1 MTELNKALVQKNIK
15 DEDEKIAILRSLKGN
30 GYGSLTSI
38 DYILSACQH
47 GIGSTNVNL
56 DNISLTLVN
65 INTSINQLVGIMRD
79 FVEKATTA
87 AAPQDAQLSAA
98 LTPPT
103 ESAGAFVGEGGSA
116 VAVSGNEPIL
126 VAIGGIDSTLA
137 EGLAANTEAIKQAS
151 KEEQRLQVDNTK
163 ALIANET
170 KRQQAED
177 RNRLLNQ
184 DKNKEQL
191 GNGLQKMPKLEMPK
205 FPVNGKQFMSGLGKI
220 LKGILNPVALIAGI
234 FMHLLPYIILGIAF
248 FKGFWNKLS
257 PELKKKMIE
266 VRDNIIFYAGLAF
279 LLFKG
284 PALLIKT
291 LQLAWYAIKVAFAI
305 AKWGLEVAFHAL
317 RMLFTTTEH
326 SAEMAFKIFE
336 KVCTMIEHVAEL
348 LSIQLEMM
356 LNVAAFALKAA
367 AIIFIVAAVLLLVG
381 GVILI
386 FVLLGDKI
394 VEATKKLVEVFSM
407 LGGMVYDAIMGII
420 DLFFDVMVELV
431 IGFWGRLIT
440 AVVNGFKSLF
450 GIGGDDE
457 NKPKTEQETSV
468 KDGVTKDVFE
478 AALKPI
484 KDVLGNISKC
494 LATIQQAELL
504 KSLNPVGNIFGAV
517 ASSVMTLFNGNS
529 NIIKTENADNTQ
541 SNISAQYV
549 SQTQEDEPNKSIETT
564 LKSINET
571 LSKWFKYVKNQEL
584 FVPSGKAEG

>member
-1 MTELNKALVQKNIK
+1 MAELNKALTQKNIK
-15 DEDEKIAILRSLKGN
+15 DEDEKLELLRSLRGN

-56 DNISLTLVN
+56 DSISLTLVD
-65 INTSINQLVGIMRD
+65 INTSINQLVGIMKD
-79 FVEKATTA
+79 FVEKAATA
-87 AAPQDAQLSAA
+87 ATPQDAQLSAA
-98 LTPPT
+98 LTSPT

-126 VAIGGIDSTLA
+126 VAIGGIDNTLA

-184 DKNKEQL
+184 GKNKEQL

-266 VRDNIIFYAGLAF
+266 VRNKIIFYAGLAF

-305 AKWGLEVAFHAL
+305 AKWGLEIAFHVL
-317 RMLFTTTEH
+317 RMLLTTTEH

-336 KVCTMIEHVAEL
+336 RVCTMIEHVAEL
-348 LSIQLEMM
+348 LSTSLEMA
-356 LNVAAFALKAA
+356 LNVAAFVLKVA
-367 AIIFIVAAVLLLVG
+367 AIVFIVAAIVLLVG

-394 VEATKKLVEVFSM
+394 VEATKKLVEVFAM
-407 LGGMVYDAIMGII
+407 LGGMVYDAVMGII

-484 KDVLGNISKC
+484 KDVLGNISLC

-549 SQTQEDEPNKSIETT
+549 SQTQEDDPNKSIETT

>member
-1 MTELNKALVQKNIK
+1 MAELNKALTQKNIK
-15 DEDEKIAILRSLKGN
+15 DEDEKLELLRSLRGN

-38 DYILSACQH
+38 DHILSACFH
-47 GIGSTNVNL
+47 RTGITNIIL
-56 DNISLTLVN
+56 DGINSTLVN
-65 INTSINQLVGIMRD
+65 IDTSINRLVGIMKD
-79 FVEKATTA
+79 FVEKAATA
-87 AAPQDAQLSAA
+87 AAPQDEQLSAA
-98 LTPPT
+98 LTSPT

-151 KEEQRLQVDNTK
+151 KEEQRLQADNTK

-184 DKNKEQL
+184 DKVKEQL
-191 GNGLQKMPKLEMPK
+191 GNGHQKMPKLEMPK

-291 LQLAWYAIKVAFAI
+291 LQLAWYAIKVGFAI

-326 SAEMAFKIFE
+326 GFRMSTTMFDRM
-336 KVCTMIEHVAEL
+336 CTMIEHIAEL
-348 LSIQLEMM
+348 IATKLEMA
-356 LNVAAFALKAA
+356 LNIAAFALKVA
-367 AIIFIVAAVLLLVG
+367 AIVFIVAAIVLLVG

-394 VEATKKLVEVFSM
+394 VEAVKKIVEVFAM
-407 LGGMVYDAIMGII
+407 LGGMVYDAVMGIL

-450 GIGGDDE
+450 GIGDE
-457 NKPKTEQETSV
+457 ESKPKTEQETAV

-549 SQTQEDEPNKSIETT
+549 SQTQGDNPNESIETT

-571 LSKWFKYVKNQEL
+571 LSRWFKYVKNQEL

>member
-1 MTELNKALVQKNIK
+1 MAELNKALTQKNIK
-15 DEDEKIAILRSLKGN
+15 DEDEKLELLRSLRGN

-38 DYILSACQH
+38 DHILSACFH
-47 GIGSTNVNL
+47 RTGITNIIL
-56 DNISLTLVN
+56 DGINSTLVN
-65 INTSINQLVGIMRD
+65 IDTSIKELTGIMKD
-79 FVEKATTA
+79 FVEKAATA
-87 AAPQDAQLSAA
+87 AAPQDAQLSAV

-151 KEEQRLQVDNTK
+151 KEEQRLQADNTK

-184 DKNKEQL
+184 DKVKEQL
-191 GNGLQKMPKLEMPK
+191 GNGPQKMPKLEMPK

-291 LQLAWYAIKVAFAI
+291 LQLAWYAIKVTFAI

-317 RMLFTTTEH
+317 RMMFTTTEH
-326 SAEMAFKIFE
+326 GFRMSTTMFDRM
-336 KVCTMIEHVAEL
+336 CTMIEHIADMALNKLKFIFEGIKLAV
-348 LSIQLEMM
+348 SIAGWL
-356 LNVAAFALKAA
+356 
-367 AIIFIVAAVLLLVG
+367 IIIAAVLLLVG

-394 VEATKKLVEVFSM
+394 VEAVKKIVEVFAM
-407 LGGMVYDAIMGII
+407 LGGMVYDAVMGIL

-450 GIGGDDE
+450 GIGDE
-457 NKPKTEQETSV
+457 ESKPKTEQETAV

-478 AALKPI
+478 TTLKPI
-484 KDVLGNISKC
+484 TNVLDNISKC

-549 SQTQEDEPNKSIETT
+549 SQTQKDDTNESIETT

-571 LSKWFKYVKNQEL
+571 LSRWFKYVKNQEL

>member
-1 MTELNKALVQKNIK
+1 MAELNKALVQKNIK

-38 DYILSACQH
+38 DYILSGCHHA
-47 GIGSTNVNL
+47 IGSTNINL
-56 DNISLTLVN
+56 DFIRVSLSNIDN
-65 INTSINQLVGIMRD
+65 SINQLVGIMKD
-79 FVEKATTA
+79 FVEKATTT
-87 AAPQDAQLSAA
+87 AAPQDAQLSTV
-98 LTPPT
+98 LTSPT
-103 ESAGAFVGEGGSA
+103 ESAEAFVGEGGSA

-126 VAIGGIDSTLA
+126 VAIGGIDTTLA

-184 DKNKEQL
+184 DKNREQL
-191 GNGLQKMPKLEMPK
+191 GNRLQKMPKLEMPK

-266 VRDNIIFYAGLAF
+266 VRNKIIFYAGLAF

-305 AKWGLEVAFHAL
+305 AKWGLEIAFHVL
-317 RMLFTTTEH
+317 RMLLTTTEH
-326 SAEMAFKIFE
+326 GFRMSATMFDRM
-336 KVCTMIEHVAEL
+336 CTMIEHIAEM
-348 LSIQLEMM
+348 LSIAFENV
-356 LNVAAFALKAA
+356 LNIAAFVLKVAA
-367 AIIFIVAAVLLLVG
+367 IVFIVAAIVLLIG
-381 GVILI
+381 SIILL
-386 FVLLGDKI
+386 FVLFGDKI
-394 VEATKKLVEVFSM
+394 VEAVEKIVKVFAM
-407 LGGMVYDAIMGII
+407 LGGMVYDAVMGII

-450 GIGGDDE
+450 GIGGDEE
-457 NKPKTEQETSV
+457 NKPKAEQETSV

-549 SQTQEDEPNKSIETT
+549 SQTQGDDPNKSIETT

>member
-1 MTELNKALVQKNIK
+1 MDKLDRIGEIK
-15 DEDEKIAILRSLKGN
+15 DEAEKIKILNKIWGEGNSSLFTIESTLRDLIMETRHNGVRIPGAIESQAWQINLSIKE
-30 GYGSLTSI
+30 LT
-38 DYILSACQH
+38 
-47 GIGSTNVNL
+47 
-56 DNISLTLVN
+56 
-65 INTSINQLVGIMRD
+65 GIMKD
-79 FVEKATTA
+79 FVEKAATA

-98 LTPPT
+98 LTSPT

-191 GNGLQKMPKLEMPK
+191 GNGPQKMPKLEMPK

-266 VRDNIIFYAGLAF
+266 VRNNIIFYAGLAF

-305 AKWGLEVAFHAL
+305 AKWGLEVAFHVL

-326 SAEMAFKIFE
+326 GAEMAFKIFSRA
-336 KVCTMIEHVAEL
+336 CRMIEHIAEL
-348 LSIQLEMM
+348 FSTQLEMM

-478 AALKPI
+478 TTLKPI

-504 KSLNPVGNIFGAV
+504 KSLNPVGNIFGTI

-549 SQTQEDEPNKSIETT
+549 SQTQEDDPNKSIETT

>member
-1 MTELNKALVQKNIK
+1 MAELNKALTQKNIK
-15 DEDEKIAILRSLKGN
+15 DEDEKLKLLRSLRGN

-38 DYILSACQH
+38 DYILSGCYHA
-47 GIGSTNVNL
+47 IGSTNINL
-56 DNISLTLVN
+56 DFIRVSLSNIDN
-65 INTSINQLVGIMRD
+65 SINQLVGIMKD

-126 VAIGGIDSTLA
+126 VAIGGVNSTLA

-151 KEEQRLQVDNTK
+151 KEEQQLQADNTK

-177 RNRLLNQ
+177 RNRLLNHN
-184 DKNKEQL
+184 KNKEQL
-191 GNGLQKMPKLEMPK
+191 GGVQKMPKLEMPK

-291 LQLAWYAIKVAFAI
+291 LQLAWYAIKVAFAL
-305 AKWGLEVAFHAL
+305 AKWGLEVAFHVL
-317 RMLFTTTEH
+317 RMLLTTTEH

-336 KVCTMIEHVAEL
+336 RVCTMIEHVAEL
-348 LSIQLEMM
+348 LSTSLEMA
-356 LNVAAFALKAA
+356 LNVAAFVLKVA
-367 AIIFIVAAVLLLVG
+367 AIVFIVAAIVLLVG

-394 VEATKKLVEVFSM
+394 VEATKKLVEVFAM
-407 LGGMVYDAIMGII
+407 LGGMVYDAVMGII

-484 KDVLGNISKC
+484 KDVLGNISLC

-549 SQTQEDEPNKSIETT
+549 SQTQGDDPNESIETT

>member
-1 MTELNKALVQKNIK
+1 MAELNKALVQKNIK

-38 DYILSACQH
+38 DYILSGCHHA
-47 GIGSTNVNL
+47 IGSTNINL
-56 DNISLTLVN
+56 DFIRVSLSNIDN
-65 INTSINQLVGIMRD
+65 SINQLVGIMKD
-79 FVEKATTA
+79 FVEKATTT
-87 AAPQDAQLSAA
+87 AAPQDAQLSTA
-98 LTPPT
+98 LTSPT
-103 ESAGAFVGEGGSA
+103 ESAEAFVGEGGSA

-126 VAIGGIDSTLA
+126 VAIGGIDTTLA

-184 DKNKEQL
+184 DKNREQL
-191 GNGLQKMPKLEMPK
+191 GNRLQKMPKLEMPK

-257 PELKKKMIE
+257 PELKKKMTE
-266 VRDNIIFYAGLAF
+266 VTKKIVFYAGLAF

-317 RMLFTTTEH
+317 RMMFTTTEH
-326 SAEMAFKIFE
+326 GFRMSTTMFDRM
-336 KVCTMIEHVAEL
+336 CTMIEHIADMALNKLKFIFEGIKLAV
-348 LSIQLEMM
+348 SIAGWL
-356 LNVAAFALKAA
+356 
-367 AIIFIVAAVLLLVG
+367 IIIAAVLLLVG
-381 GVILI
+381 GIILI

-394 VEATKKLVEVFSM
+394 VDAVKQIVEVFAM
-407 LGGMVYDAIMGII
+407 LGGMVYDAVMGII

-457 NKPKTEQETSV
+457 NKPKAEQETSV

-549 SQTQEDEPNKSIETT
+549 SQTQGDDPNKSIETT

>member
-1 MTELNKALVQKNIK
+1 MAELNKALTQKNIK
-15 DEDEKIAILRSLKGN
+15 DEDEKLELLRSLRGN

-38 DYILSACQH
+38 DHILSACFH
-47 GIGSTNVNL
+47 RTGITNIIL
-56 DNISLTLVN
+56 DGINSTLVN
-65 INTSINQLVGIMRD
+65 IDTSINRLVGIMKD
-79 FVEKATTA
+79 FVEKAATA
-87 AAPQDAQLSAA
+87 AAPQDEQLSAA
-98 LTPPT
+98 LTSPT

-151 KEEQRLQVDNTK
+151 KEEQRLQADNTK

-184 DKNKEQL
+184 DKVKEQL
-191 GNGLQKMPKLEMPK
+191 GNGPQKMPKLEMPK

-326 SAEMAFKIFE
+326 GFRMSTTMFDRM
-336 KVCTMIEHVAEL
+336 CTMIEHIADMALNKLKFIFEGIKLAV
-348 LSIQLEMM
+348 SIAGWL
-356 LNVAAFALKAA
+356 
-367 AIIFIVAAVLLLVG
+367 IIIAAVLLLVG

-394 VEATKKLVEVFSM
+394 VEAVKKIVEVFAM
-407 LGGMVYDAIMGII
+407 LGGMVYDAVMGIL

-450 GIGGDDE
+450 GIGDE
-457 NKPKTEQETSV
+457 ESKPKTEQETAV

-478 AALKPI
+478 TTLKPI
-484 KDVLGNISKC
+484 TNVLDNISKC

-549 SQTQEDEPNKSIETT
+549 SQTQKDDTNESIETT

-571 LSKWFKYVKNQEL
+571 LSRWFKYVKNQEL

>member
-1 MTELNKALVQKNIK
+1 MAELNKALTQKNIK
-15 DEDEKIAILRSLKGN
+15 DEDEKLKLLRSLKGN

-79 FVEKATTA
+79 FVEKAATA

-103 ESAGAFVGEGGSA
+103 ELAGAFVGEGGSA

-191 GNGLQKMPKLEMPK
+191 GNGPQKMPKLEMPK

-317 RMLFTTTEH
+317 RMLFTTSEH
-326 SAEMAFKIFE
+326 GFRMSTTMFDRM
-336 KVCTMIEHVAEL
+336 CTMIEHIADMALNKLKFIFEGIKLAV
-348 LSIQLEMM
+348 SIAGWL
-356 LNVAAFALKAA
+356 V
-367 AIIFIVAAVLLLVG
+367 IIAAVLLLVG
-381 GVILI
+381 GIILI

-394 VEATKKLVEVFSM
+394 VEAVEKIVKVFAM
-407 LGGMVYDAIMGII
+407 LGGMVYDAVMGII

-549 SQTQEDEPNKSIETT
+549 SQTQEDDPNKSIETT

>member
-1 MTELNKALVQKNIK
+1 M
-15 DEDEKIAILRSLKGN
+15 
-30 GYGSLTSI
+30 
-38 DYILSACQH
+38 
-47 GIGSTNVNL
+47 
-56 DNISLTLVN
+56 
-65 INTSINQLVGIMRD
+65 
-79 FVEKATTA
+79 
-87 AAPQDAQLSAA
+87 
-98 LTPPT
+98 
-103 ESAGAFVGEGGSA
+103 
-116 VAVSGNEPIL
+116 
-126 VAIGGIDSTLA
+126 
-137 EGLAANTEAIKQAS
+137 
-151 KEEQRLQVDNTK
+151 
-163 ALIANET
+163 IANET

-191 GNGLQKMPKLEMPK
+191 GNGPQKMPKLEMPK

-317 RMLFTTTEH
+317 RMLFTTSEH
-326 SAEMAFKIFE
+326 GAEMAFKIFE
-336 KVCTMIEHVAEL
+336 RACTMIEHIFKMFSTKIEL
-348 LSIQLEMM
+348 L

-431 IGFWGRLIT
+431 IGFWSRLIT

-478 AALKPI
+478 TALKPI
-484 KDVLGNISKC
+484 TNVLGNISKC

-529 NIIKTENADNTQ
+529 NITKTENADNTQ

-549 SQTQEDEPNKSIETT
+549 SQTQGDDPNESIETT

>member
-1 MTELNKALVQKNIK
+1 MDKLDRIGEIK
-15 DEDEKIAILRSLKGN
+15 DEAEKIKILNKIWGEGNSSLFTIESTLRDLIMETMHNGSRISSAIESQAWQINLSIKE
-30 GYGSLTSI
+30 LT
-38 DYILSACQH
+38 
-47 GIGSTNVNL
+47 
-56 DNISLTLVN
+56 
-65 INTSINQLVGIMRD
+65 GIMKD
-79 FVEKATTA
+79 FVEKAATA

-98 LTPPT
+98 LTSPT

-184 DKNKEQL
+184 DKIKEQL
-191 GNGLQKMPKLEMPK
+191 GNGPQKMPKLEMPK

-305 AKWGLEVAFHAL
+305 AKWGLEVAFLAL

-326 SAEMAFKIFE
+326 GAEMAFKIFE
-336 KVCTMIEHVAEL
+336 RACTMIEHIFKMFSTKIEL
-348 LSIQLEMM
+348 L

-394 VEATKKLVEVFSM
+394 VEATKKLVEVFTM
-407 LGGMVYDAIMGII
+407 LGGMVYDAVMGII

-431 IGFWGRLIT
+431 IGFWSRLIT

-457 NKPKTEQETSV
+457 NKPKTEQETTV

-478 AALKPI
+478 TALKPI
-484 KDVLGNISKC
+484 TNVLGNISKC

-529 NIIKTENADNTQ
+529 NITKTENADNTQ

-549 SQTQEDEPNKSIETT
+549 SQTQGDDPNESIETT

>member
-1 MTELNKALVQKNIK
+1 MDKLDRIGEIK
-15 DEDEKIAILRSLKGN
+15 DEAEKIKILNKIWGEGNSSLFTIESTLRDLIMETMHNGSRISSAIESQAWQINLSIKE
-30 GYGSLTSI
+30 LT
-38 DYILSACQH
+38 
-47 GIGSTNVNL
+47 
-56 DNISLTLVN
+56 
-65 INTSINQLVGIMRD
+65 GIMKD
-79 FVEKATTA
+79 FVEKASTA

-98 LTPPT
+98 LTSPT

-126 VAIGGIDSTLA
+126 VAIGGLDSTLA

-151 KEEQRLQVDNTK
+151 KEEQRLQADNTK

-191 GNGLQKMPKLEMPK
+191 GNGPQKTPKLEMPK

-326 SAEMAFKIFE
+326 GAEMAFKIFE
-336 KVCTMIEHVAEL
+336 RACTMIEHIFKMFSTKIEL
-348 LSIQLEMM
+348 L

-394 VEATKKLVEVFSM
+394 VEATKKLVEVFAM
-407 LGGMVYDAIMGII
+407 LGGMVYDAVMGII

-431 IGFWGRLIT
+431 IGFWSRLIT

-457 NKPKTEQETSV
+457 SKPKTEQETTV

-478 AALKPI
+478 TALKPI
-484 KDVLGNISKC
+484 TNVLGNISKC

-529 NIIKTENADNTQ
+529 NITKTENADNTQ

-549 SQTQEDEPNKSIETT
+549 SQTQGDDPNESIETT

>member
-1 MTELNKALVQKNIK
+1 MDKLDRIGEIK
-15 DEDEKIAILRSLKGN
+15 DEAEKIKILNKIWGEGNSSLFTIESTLRDLIMETMHNGSRISSAIESQAWQINLSIKE
-30 GYGSLTSI
+30 LT
-38 DYILSACQH
+38 
-47 GIGSTNVNL
+47 
-56 DNISLTLVN
+56 
-65 INTSINQLVGIMRD
+65 GIMKD
-79 FVEKATTA
+79 FVEKAATA

-98 LTPPT
+98 LTSPT

-126 VAIGGIDSTLA
+126 VAIGGIDSTRA
-137 EGLAANTEAIKQAS
+137 EGRAANTEAIKQAS
-151 KEEQRLQVDNTK
+151 KEEQRLQADNTK

-191 GNGLQKMPKLEMPK
+191 GNGPQKMPKLEMPK

-326 SAEMAFKIFE
+326 GAEMAFKIFE
-336 KVCTMIEHVAEL
+336 RACTMIEHIFKMFSTKIEL
-348 LSIQLEMM
+348 L

-431 IGFWGRLIT
+431 IGFWSRLIT

-457 NKPKTEQETSV
+457 SKPKTEQETTV

-478 AALKPI
+478 TALKPI
-484 KDVLGNISKC
+484 TNVLDNISKC

-529 NIIKTENADNTQ
+529 NITKTENADNTQ

-549 SQTQEDEPNKSIETT
+549 SQTQGDDPNESIETT

>member
-1 MTELNKALVQKNIK
+1 MAELNKALTQKNIK
-15 DEDEKIAILRSLKGN
+15 DEDEKLKLLRSLKGN

-38 DYILSACQH
+38 DHILAACFH
-47 GIGSTNVNL
+47 RTGITNIIL
-56 DNISLTLVN
+56 DGISSTLVN
-65 INTSINQLVGIMRD
+65 IDTSINRLVGIMKD

-87 AAPQDAQLSAA
+87 AAPQDEQLSAA
-98 LTPPT
+98 LTSPT

-126 VAIGGIDSTLA
+126 VAIGGIGSTLA

-184 DKNKEQL
+184 GKNKEQL
-191 GNGLQKMPKLEMPK
+191 GNSPQKMSKLEMPK

-291 LQLAWYAIKVAFAI
+291 LQLAWYAIKVAFAV

-326 SAEMAFKIFE
+326 GAEMAFKIFE
-336 KVCTMIEHVAEL
+336 RACTMIEHVAKL
-348 LSIQLEMM
+348 LSTSLEMA
-356 LNVAAFALKAA
+356 LNVAAFVLKVA
-367 AIIFIVAAVLLLVG
+367 AIVFIVAAIVLLVG

-394 VEATKKLVEVFSM
+394 VDAVKKIVEVFAM
-407 LGGMVYDAIMGII
+407 LGGMVYDAVMGII

-450 GIGGDDE
+450 GISGE
-457 NKPKTEQETSV
+457 ESKPKTEQETSV

-504 KSLNPVGNIFGAV
+504 KSLNPVGNIFGSV

-549 SQTQEDEPNKSIETT
+549 SQTQGDNPNESIETT

>member
-1 MTELNKALVQKNIK
+1 MAELNKALTQKNIK
-15 DEDEKIAILRSLKGN
+15 DEDEKLELLRSLRGN

-38 DYILSACQH
+38 DHILSACFH
-47 GIGSTNVNL
+47 RTGITNIIL
-56 DNISLTLVN
+56 DGIDSTLVN
-65 INTSINQLVGIMRD
+65 IDTSINRLVGIMKD
-79 FVEKATTA
+79 FVEKAATA
-87 AAPQDAQLSAA
+87 AAPQDEQLSAT
-98 LTPPT
+98 LTSPT

-151 KEEQRLQVDNTK
+151 KEEQRLQADNTK

-184 DKNKEQL
+184 DKVKEQL
-191 GNGLQKMPKLEMPK
+191 GNGPQKMPKLEMPK

-305 AKWGLEVAFHAL
+305 AKWDLEVAFHAL

-336 KVCTMIEHVAEL
+336 RVCTMIEHVAEL
-348 LSIQLEMM
+348 LSISLEMA
-356 LNVAAFALKAA
+356 LNVAAFVLKVA
-367 AIIFIVAAVLLLVG
+367 AIVFIVAAIVLLVG

-394 VEATKKLVEVFSM
+394 VEAVKKIVEVFAM
-407 LGGMVYDAIMGII
+407 LGGMVYDAVMGII
-420 DLFFDVMVELV
+420 DLFFNVMVELV

-450 GIGGDDE
+450 GIGDE
-457 NKPKTEQETSV
+457 ESKPKTEQETAV

-478 AALKPI
+478 TALKPI
-484 KDVLGNISKC
+484 TNVLDNISKC

-549 SQTQEDEPNKSIETT
+549 SQTQKDDTNESIETT

-571 LSKWFKYVKNQEL
+571 LSRWFKYVKNQEL

>member
-1 MTELNKALVQKNIK
+1 MAELNKALTQKNIK
-15 DEDEKIAILRSLKGN
+15 DEDEKLELLRSLRGN

-38 DYILSACQH
+38 DHILSACFH
-47 GIGSTNVNL
+47 RTGITNIIL
-56 DNISLTLVN
+56 DGISSTLVN
-65 INTSINQLVGIMRD
+65 IDTSINRLVGIMKD

-87 AAPQDAQLSAA
+87 AAPQDEQLSAA
-98 LTPPT
+98 LTSPT

-151 KEEQRLQVDNTK
+151 KEEQRLQADNTK

-184 DKNKEQL
+184 DKVKEQL
-191 GNGLQKMPKLEMPK
+191 GNGHQKMPKLEMPK

-257 PELKKKMIE
+257 PELKKKMTE
-266 VRDNIIFYAGLAF
+266 VTKKIVFYAGMAF

-291 LQLAWYAIKVAFAI
+291 LQLAWYVIKVTFAI

-317 RMLFTTTEH
+317 RMMFTTTEH
-326 SAEMAFKIFE
+326 GFRMSTTMFDRM
-336 KVCTMIEHVAEL
+336 CTMIEHIADMALNKLKFIFEGIKL
-348 LSIQLEMM
+348 AISIAGWL
-356 LNVAAFALKAA
+356 
-367 AIIFIVAAVLLLVG
+367 IIIAAVLLLVG

-394 VEATKKLVEVFSM
+394 VDAVKKIVEVFAM
-407 LGGMVYDAIMGII
+407 LGGMVYDAVMGII

-450 GIGGDDE
+450 GIGGE
-457 NKPKTEQETSV
+457 ESKPKTEQETAV

-478 AALKPI
+478 TALKPI
-484 KDVLGNISKC
+484 TNVLDNISKC

-549 SQTQEDEPNKSIETT
+549 SQTQKDDTNESIETT

-571 LSKWFKYVKNQEL
+571 LSRWFKYVKNQEL

>member
-1 MTELNKALVQKNIK
+1 MAELNKALTQKNIK
-15 DEDEKIAILRSLKGN
+15 DEDEKLKLLRSLKGN

-38 DYILSACQH
+38 DHILSACFH
-47 GIGSTNVNL
+47 RTGITNIIL
-56 DNISLTLVN
+56 DGINSTLVN
-65 INTSINQLVGIMRD
+65 IDTSINRLVGIMKD
-79 FVEKATTA
+79 FVEKAATA
-87 AAPQDAQLSAA
+87 AAPQDEQLSAA
-98 LTPPT
+98 LTSPT

-151 KEEQRLQVDNTK
+151 KEEQRLQADNTK

-184 DKNKEQL
+184 DKVKEQL
-191 GNGLQKMPKLEMPK
+191 GNGHQKMPKLEMPK

-326 SAEMAFKIFE
+326 GCRMSTTMFDRM
-336 KVCTMIEHVAEL
+336 CTMIEHIADMALNKLKFIFEGIKLAV
-348 LSIQLEMM
+348 SIAGWL
-356 LNVAAFALKAA
+356 
-367 AIIFIVAAVLLLVG
+367 IIIAAVLLLVG
-381 GVILI
+381 GIILI

-394 VEATKKLVEVFSM
+394 VEAVEKIVKVFAM

-431 IGFWGRLIT
+431 IGFWSRLIT

-450 GIGGDDE
+450 GIGGDE
-457 NKPKTEQETSV
+457 ESKPKTEQETAV

-478 AALKPI
+478 TTLKPI
-484 KDVLGNISKC
+484 TNVLDNISKC

-549 SQTQEDEPNKSIETT
+549 SQTQEDDPNKSIETT

>member
-1 MTELNKALVQKNIK
+1 MDKLDRIGEIK
-15 DEDEKIAILRSLKGN
+15 DEAEKIKILNKIWGEGNSSLFTIESTLRDLIMETMHNGSRISSAIESQAWQINLSIKE
-30 GYGSLTSI
+30 LT
-38 DYILSACQH
+38 
-47 GIGSTNVNL
+47 
-56 DNISLTLVN
+56 
-65 INTSINQLVGIMRD
+65 GIMKD
-79 FVEKATTA
+79 FVEKAATA
-87 AAPQDAQLSAA
+87 AAPQDEQLSAA
-98 LTPPT
+98 LTSPT

-191 GNGLQKMPKLEMPK
+191 GNGPQKMPKLEMPK

-257 PELKKKMIE
+257 PELRKKMTE
-266 VRDNIIFYAGLAF
+266 VTKKIVFYAGLAF

-305 AKWGLEVAFHAL
+305 AKWGLEVAFHVL
-317 RMLFTTTEH
+317 RMLFTTSEH
-326 SAEMAFKIFE
+326 GAEMAFKIFE
-336 KVCTMIEHVAEL
+336 RACTMIEHIFKMFSTKIEL
-348 LSIQLEMM
+348 L

-407 LGGMVYDAIMGII
+407 LGGMVYDAVMGII

-431 IGFWGRLIT
+431 IGFWSRLIT

-457 NKPKTEQETSV
+457 SKPKTEQETTV

-478 AALKPI
+478 TALKPI
-484 KDVLGNISKC
+484 TNVLGNISKC

-529 NIIKTENADNTQ
+529 NITKTENADNTQ

-549 SQTQEDEPNKSIETT
+549 SQTQGDDPNESIETT

-571 LSKWFKYVKNQEL
+571 LSSWFKYVKNQEL

>member
-1 MTELNKALVQKNIK
+1 MAELNKALTQKNIK
-15 DEDEKIAILRSLKGN
+15 DEDEKLKLLRSLKGN
-30 GYGSLTSI
+30 GYGSLASI
-38 DYILSACQH
+38 DHILAACFH
-47 GIGSTNVNL
+47 RTGITNIIL
-56 DNISLTLVN
+56 DGISSTLVN
-65 INTSINQLVGIMRD
+65 IDTSINRLVGIMKD

-87 AAPQDAQLSAA
+87 AAPQDEQLSAA
-98 LTPPT
+98 LTSPT

-126 VAIGGIDSTLA
+126 VAIGGIGSTLA

-151 KEEQRLQVDNTK
+151 KEEQRLQADNTK

-184 DKNKEQL
+184 YKNKEQL
-191 GNGLQKMPKLEMPK
+191 GNGPQKMPKLEMPK
-205 FPVNGKQFMSGLGKI
+205 FPVNGKQFMSGLSKI

-291 LQLAWYAIKVAFAI
+291 LQLAWYAIKVAFAV

-326 SAEMAFKIFE
+326 GAEMAFKIFE
-336 KVCTMIEHVAEL
+336 RACTMIEHVAKL
-348 LSIQLEMM
+348 LSTSLEMA
-356 LNVAAFALKAA
+356 LNVAAFVLKVA
-367 AIIFIVAAVLLLVG
+367 AIVFIVAAIVLLVG

-394 VEATKKLVEVFSM
+394 VEAVKKIVEVFAM
-407 LGGMVYDAIMGII
+407 LGGMVYDAVMGII

-431 IGFWGRLIT
+431 IGFWSRLIT

-450 GIGGDDE
+450 GVGGDE
-457 NKPKTEQETSV
+457 ESKPKTEQETAV

-478 AALKPI
+478 TALKPI
-484 KDVLGNISKC
+484 TDVLGNISKC
-494 LATIQQAELL
+494 LATIAQSEML

-549 SQTQEDEPNKSIETT
+549 SQTQGDDPNESIETT

-571 LSKWFKYVKNQEL
+571 LSRWFKYVKNQEL

>member
-1 MTELNKALVQKNIK
+1 MAELNKALTQKNIK
-15 DEDEKIAILRSLKGN
+15 DEDEKLKLLRSLKGN

-38 DYILSACQH
+38 DHILAACFH
-47 GIGSTNVNL
+47 RTGITNIIL
-56 DNISLTLVN
+56 DGISSTLVN
-65 INTSINQLVGIMRD
+65 IDTSIKELTGIMKD
-79 FVEKATTA
+79 FVEKAATA

-126 VAIGGIDSTLA
+126 VAIGGIGSTLA

-184 DKNKEQL
+184 NKNKEQL
-191 GNGLQKMPKLEMPK
+191 GNGPQKMPKLEMSK

-326 SAEMAFKIFE
+326 GAEMAFKIFE
-336 KVCTMIEHVAEL
+336 RACTMIEHVAKL
-348 LSIQLEMM
+348 LSTSLEMA
-356 LNVAAFALKAA
+356 LNVAAFVLKVA
-367 AIIFIVAAVLLLVG
+367 AIVFIVAAIVLLVG

-394 VEATKKLVEVFSM
+394 VEAVKKIVEVFAM
-407 LGGMVYDAIMGII
+407 LGGMVYDAVMGII

-431 IGFWGRLIT
+431 IGFWSRLIT

-457 NKPKTEQETSV
+457 NKPKTEQETAV

-478 AALKPI
+478 TALKPI
-484 KDVLGNISKC
+484 TNVLGNISKC

-529 NIIKTENADNTQ
+529 NITKTENADNTQ

-549 SQTQEDEPNKSIETT
+549 SQTQGDDPNESIETT

-571 LSKWFKYVKNQEL
+571 LSRWFKYVKNQEL

>member
-1 MTELNKALVQKNIK
+1 MAELNKALTQKNIK
-15 DEDEKIAILRSLKGN
+15 DEDEKLELLRSLRGN

-38 DYILSACQH
+38 DHILSACFH
-47 GIGSTNVNL
+47 RTGITNIIL
-56 DNISLTLVN
+56 DGINSTLVN
-65 INTSINQLVGIMRD
+65 IDTSINRLVGIMKD
-79 FVEKATTA
+79 FVEKAATA
-87 AAPQDAQLSAA
+87 AAPQDEQLSAA
-98 LTPPT
+98 LTSPT

-151 KEEQRLQVDNTK
+151 KEEQRLQADNTK

-184 DKNKEQL
+184 DKVKEQL
-191 GNGLQKMPKLEMPK
+191 GNGHQKMPKLEMPK

-291 LQLAWYAIKVAFAI
+291 LQLAWYAIKVGFAI

-326 SAEMAFKIFE
+326 GFRMSTTMFDRM
-336 KVCTMIEHVAEL
+336 CTMIEHIAEL
-348 LSIQLEMM
+348 IATKLEMV
-356 LNVAAFALKAA
+356 LNIAAFALKVA
-367 AIIFIVAAVLLLVG
+367 AIVFIVAAIVLLVG

-394 VEATKKLVEVFSM
+394 VEAVKKIVEVFAM
-407 LGGMVYDAIMGII
+407 LGGMVYDAVMGIL

-450 GIGGDDE
+450 GIGDE
-457 NKPKTEQETSV
+457 ESKPKTEQETAV

-549 SQTQEDEPNKSIETT
+549 SQTQGDNPNESIETT

-571 LSKWFKYVKNQEL
+571 LSRWFKYVKNQEL

>member
-1 MTELNKALVQKNIK
+1 MDKLDRIGEIK
-15 DEDEKIAILRSLKGN
+15 DEAEKIKILNKIWGEGNSSLFTIESTLRDLIMETMHNGSRISSAIESQAWQINLSIKE
-30 GYGSLTSI
+30 LT
-38 DYILSACQH
+38 
-47 GIGSTNVNL
+47 
-56 DNISLTLVN
+56 
-65 INTSINQLVGIMRD
+65 GIMKD
-79 FVEKATTA
+79 FVEKAATV

-98 LTPPT
+98 LTSPT

-191 GNGLQKMPKLEMPK
+191 GNGSQKMPKLEMPK

-257 PELKKKMIE
+257 PELKKKMTE
-266 VRDNIIFYAGLAF
+266 VTKKIVFYAGLAF

-291 LQLAWYAIKVAFAI
+291 LQLAWYAIKVMFAI

-317 RMLFTTTEH
+317 RMLFTTSEH
-326 SAEMAFKIFE
+326 GFRMSTTMFDRM
-336 KVCTMIEHVAEL
+336 CTMIEHIADMALNKLKFIFEGIKLAV
-348 LSIQLEMM
+348 SIAGWL
-356 LNVAAFALKAA
+356 
-367 AIIFIVAAVLLLVG
+367 IIIAAVLLLVG
-381 GVILI
+381 GIILI

-394 VEATKKLVEVFSM
+394 VDAVKQIVEVFAM
-407 LGGMVYDAIMGII
+407 LGGMVYDAVMGII
-420 DLFFDVMVELV
+420 DLFFDVMVELF

-440 AVVNGFKSLF
+440 AVVNGWRSLF
-450 GIGGDDE
+450 GGGDEE

-549 SQTQEDEPNKSIETT
+549 SQTQEDDPNKSIETT

>member
-1 MTELNKALVQKNIK
+1 MDKLDRIGEIK
-15 DEDEKIAILRSLKGN
+15 DEAEKIKILNKIWGEGNSSLFTIESTLRDLIMETMHN
-30 GYGSLTSI
+30 GSRISSVI
-38 DYILSACQH
+38 ESQAWQ
-47 GIGSTNVNL
+47 
-56 DNISLTLVN
+56 ISL
-65 INTSINQLVGIMRD
+65 SIKELTGIMKD
-79 FVEKATTA
+79 FVEKAMTA
-87 AAPQDAQLSAA
+87 AAPQDEQLSAA
-98 LTPPT
+98 LTSPT

-151 KEEQRLQVDNTK
+151 KEEQRLQADNTK

-191 GNGLQKMPKLEMPK
+191 GNGPQKMPKLEMPK

-257 PELKKKMIE
+257 PELKKKMTE
-266 VRDNIIFYAGLAF
+266 VTKKIVFYAGMAF

-291 LQLAWYAIKVAFAI
+291 LQLAWYVIKVTFAI

-336 KVCTMIEHVAEL
+336 RVCTMIEHVAEL
-348 LSIQLEMM
+348 LSTSLEMA
-356 LNVAAFALKAA
+356 LNVAAFVLKVA
-367 AIIFIVAAVLLLVG
+367 AIVFIVAAIVLLVG

-394 VEATKKLVEVFSM
+394 VEATKQLVEVFAM
-407 LGGMVYDAIMGII
+407 LGGMVYDAVMGII

-450 GIGGDDE
+450 GIGGE
-457 NKPKTEQETSV
+457 ESKPKTEQETAV

-478 AALKPI
+478 TALKPI
-484 KDVLGNISKC
+484 TNVLDNISKC

-549 SQTQEDEPNKSIETT
+549 SQTQGDNPNESIETT

-571 LSKWFKYVKNQEL
+571 LSRWFKYVKNQEL

>member
-1 MTELNKALVQKNIK
+1 MDKLDRISEIK
-15 DEDEKIAILRSLKGN
+15 DEAEKIKILNKIWGEGNSSLFTIESTLRDLIMETMHNGSRISSAIESQAWQINLSIKE
-30 GYGSLTSI
+30 LT
-38 DYILSACQH
+38 
-47 GIGSTNVNL
+47 
-56 DNISLTLVN
+56 
-65 INTSINQLVGIMRD
+65 GIMKD
-79 FVEKATTA
+79 FVEKAATA

-98 LTPPT
+98 LTPTT

-151 KEEQRLQVDNTK
+151 KEEQRLQADNTK

-184 DKNKEQL
+184 DKVKEQL
-191 GNGLQKMPKLEMPK
+191 GNGPQKMPKLEMPK

-257 PELKKKMIE
+257 PELKKKMTE
-266 VRDNIIFYAGLAF
+266 VTKKIVFYAGLAF

-326 SAEMAFKIFE
+326 GFRMSTTMFDRM
-336 KVCTMIEHVAEL
+336 CTMIEHIAEL
-348 LSIQLEMM
+348 IATKLEMA
-356 LNVAAFALKAA
+356 LNIAAFALKVA
-367 AIIFIVAAVLLLVG
+367 AIVFIVAAIALLIG
-381 GVILI
+381 GIILL
-386 FVLLGDKI
+386 FVLFGDKI
-394 VEATKKLVEVFSM
+394 VEAVKKIVEVFAM
-407 LGGMVYDAIMGII
+407 LGGMVYDAVMGIL

-431 IGFWGRLIT
+431 IGFWSRLIM

-450 GIGGDDE
+450 GIGGDEE

-549 SQTQEDEPNKSIETT
+549 SQTQGDDPNISIETT

>member
-1 MTELNKALVQKNIK
+1 MAELNKALTQKNIK
-15 DEDEKIAILRSLKGN
+15 DEDEKLELLRSLRGN

-38 DYILSACQH
+38 DHILSACFH
-47 GIGSTNVNL
+47 RTGITNIIL
-56 DNISLTLVN
+56 DGISSTLVN
-65 INTSINQLVGIMRD
+65 IDTSINQLVGIMKD

-87 AAPQDAQLSAA
+87 AAPQDEQLSAA
-98 LTPPT
+98 LTSPT

-151 KEEQRLQVDNTK
+151 KEEQRLQADNTK

-184 DKNKEQL
+184 DKVKEQL
-191 GNGLQKMPKLEMPK
+191 GNGHQKMPKLEMPK

-257 PELKKKMIE
+257 PELKKKMTE
-266 VRDNIIFYAGLAF
+266 VTKKIVFYAGMAF

-291 LQLAWYAIKVAFAI
+291 LQLAWYVIKVTFAI

-336 KVCTMIEHVAEL
+336 RVCTMIEHVAEL
-348 LSIQLEMM
+348 LSTSLEMA
-356 LNVAAFALKAA
+356 LNVAAFVLKVA
-367 AIIFIVAAVLLLVG
+367 AIVFIVAAIVLLVG

-394 VEATKKLVEVFSM
+394 VEAVKKIVEVFAM
-407 LGGMVYDAIMGII
+407 LGGMVYDAVMGIL

-450 GIGGDDE
+450 GIGGDE
-457 NKPKTEQETSV
+457 ESKPKTEQETAV

-478 AALKPI
+478 TALKPI
-484 KDVLGNISKC
+484 TNVLGNISKC

-549 SQTQEDEPNKSIETT
+549 SQTQGDNPNESIETT

-571 LSKWFKYVKNQEL
+571 LSRWFKYVKNQEL

>member
-1 MTELNKALVQKNIK
+1 MAELNKALTQKNIK
-15 DEDEKIAILRSLKGN
+15 DEDEKLKLLRSLKGN
-30 GYGSLTSI
+30 GYGSLASI
-38 DYILSACQH
+38 DHILAACFH
-47 GIGSTNVNL
+47 RTGITNIIL
-56 DNISLTLVN
+56 DGISSTLVN
-65 INTSINQLVGIMRD
+65 IDTSINRLVGIMKD

-87 AAPQDAQLSAA
+87 AAPQDEQLSAA
-98 LTPPT
+98 LTSPT

-126 VAIGGIDSTLA
+126 VAIGGIGSTLA

-151 KEEQRLQVDNTK
+151 KEEQRLQADNTK

-184 DKNKEQL
+184 YKNKEQL
-191 GNGLQKMPKLEMPK
+191 GNGPQKMPKLEMPK

-220 LKGILNPVALIAGI
+220 LKGILNPIALIAGI

-336 KVCTMIEHVAEL
+336 RVCTMIEHVAEL
-348 LSIQLEMM
+348 LSISLEMA
-356 LNVAAFALKAA
+356 LNVAAFVLKVA
-367 AIIFIVAAVLLLVG
+367 AIVFIVAAIVLLVG

-394 VEATKKLVEVFSM
+394 VEAVKKIVEVFAM
-407 LGGMVYDAIMGII
+407 LGGMVYDAVMGII
-420 DLFFDVMVELV
+420 DLFFNVMVELV

-450 GIGGDDE
+450 GIGDE
-457 NKPKTEQETSV
+457 ESKPKTEQETAV

-478 AALKPI
+478 TALKPI
-484 KDVLGNISKC
+484 TDVLGNISKC
-494 LATIQQAELL
+494 LATIAQSEML

-549 SQTQEDEPNKSIETT
+549 SQTQKDDTNESIETT

-571 LSKWFKYVKNQEL
+571 LSRWFKYVKNQEL

>member
-1 MTELNKALVQKNIK
+1 MDKLDRIGEIK
-15 DEDEKIAILRSLKGN
+15 DEAEKIKILNKIWGEGNSSLFTIESTLRDLIMETMHNGSRISSAIESQAWQINLSIKE
-30 GYGSLTSI
+30 LT
-38 DYILSACQH
+38 
-47 GIGSTNVNL
+47 
-56 DNISLTLVN
+56 
-65 INTSINQLVGIMRD
+65 GIMKD
-79 FVEKATTA
+79 FVEKAATA

-98 LTPPT
+98 LTSPT

-151 KEEQRLQVDNTK
+151 KEEQRLQADNTK

-191 GNGLQKMPKLEMPK
+191 GNGPRKMPKLEMPK

-326 SAEMAFKIFE
+326 GAEMAFKIFE
-336 KVCTMIEHVAEL
+336 RACTMIEHIFKMFSTKIEL
-348 LSIQLEMM
+348 L

-394 VEATKKLVEVFSM
+394 VEATKKLVEVFAM
-407 LGGMVYDAIMGII
+407 LGGMVYDAVMGII

-431 IGFWGRLIT
+431 IGFWSRLIT

-457 NKPKTEQETSV
+457 SKPKTEQETTV

-478 AALKPI
+478 TTLKPI

-529 NIIKTENADNTQ
+529 NITKTENADNTQ

-549 SQTQEDEPNKSIETT
+549 SQTQGDDPNESIETT

>member
-1 MTELNKALVQKNIK
+1 MAELNKALTQKNIK
-15 DEDEKIAILRSLKGN
+15 DEDEKLKLLRSLRGN

-38 DYILSACQH
+38 DYILSGCYHA
-47 GIGSTNVNL
+47 IGSTNINL
-56 DNISLTLVN
+56 DFIRVSLSNIDN
-65 INTSINQLVGIMRD
+65 SINQLVGIMKD
-79 FVEKATTA
+79 FVEKATTT

-126 VAIGGIDSTLA
+126 VAIGGVNSTLA

-151 KEEQRLQVDNTK
+151 KEEQQLQADNTK

-177 RNRLLNQ
+177 RNRLLNHN
-184 DKNKEQL
+184 KNKEQL
-191 GNGLQKMPKLEMPK
+191 GGVQKMPKLEMPK

-291 LQLAWYAIKVAFAI
+291 LQLAWYAIKVAFAL
-305 AKWGLEVAFHAL
+305 AKWGLEVAFHVL
-317 RMLFTTTEH
+317 RMLLTTTEH

-336 KVCTMIEHVAEL
+336 RVCTMIEHVAEL
-348 LSIQLEMM
+348 LSTSLEMA
-356 LNVAAFALKAA
+356 LNVAAFVLKVA
-367 AIIFIVAAVLLLVG
+367 AIVFIVAAIVLLVG

-394 VEATKKLVEVFSM
+394 VEATKKLVEVFAM
-407 LGGMVYDAIMGII
+407 LGGMVYDAVMGII

-484 KDVLGNISKC
+484 KDVLGNISLC

-549 SQTQEDEPNKSIETT
+549 SQTQGDDPNESIETT

>member
-1 MTELNKALVQKNIK
+1 MDKLDRISEIK
-15 DEDEKIAILRSLKGN
+15 DEAEKIKILNKIWGEGNSSLFTIESTLRDLIMETMHNGSRISSAIESQAWQINLSIKE
-30 GYGSLTSI
+30 LT
-38 DYILSACQH
+38 
-47 GIGSTNVNL
+47 
-56 DNISLTLVN
+56 
-65 INTSINQLVGIMRD
+65 GIMKD
-79 FVEKATTA
+79 FVEKAATA

-151 KEEQRLQVDNTK
+151 KEEQRLQADNTK

-184 DKNKEQL
+184 DKVKEQL
-191 GNGLQKMPKLEMPK
+191 GNGPQKMPKLEMPK

-257 PELKKKMIE
+257 PELKKKMTE
-266 VRDNIIFYAGLAF
+266 VTKKIVFYAGLAF

-326 SAEMAFKIFE
+326 GFRMSTTMFDRM
-336 KVCTMIEHVAEL
+336 CTMIEHIAEL
-348 LSIQLEMM
+348 IATKLEMA
-356 LNVAAFALKAA
+356 LNIAAFALKVA
-367 AIIFIVAAVLLLVG
+367 AIVFIVAAIALLIG
-381 GVILI
+381 GIILL
-386 FVLLGDKI
+386 FVLFGDKI
-394 VEATKKLVEVFSM
+394 VEAVKKIVEVFAM
-407 LGGMVYDAIMGII
+407 LGGMVYDAVMGIL

-431 IGFWGRLIT
+431 IGFWSRLIM

-450 GIGGDDE
+450 GIGGDEE

-549 SQTQEDEPNKSIETT
+549 SQTQGDDPNISIETT

>member
-1 MTELNKALVQKNIK
+1 MAELNKALTQKNIK
-15 DEDEKIAILRSLKGN
+15 DEDEKLELLRSLKGN

-38 DYILSACQH
+38 DHILAACFH
-47 GIGSTNVNL
+47 RTGITNINL
-56 DNISLTLVN
+56 DGINSILVN
-65 INTSINQLVGIMRD
+65 IDTSINRLVGIMKD
-79 FVEKATTA
+79 FVEKAATA
-87 AAPQDAQLSAA
+87 AAPQDEQLSAA
-98 LTPPT
+98 LTSPT

-126 VAIGGIDSTLA
+126 VAIGGIDSTLT

-151 KEEQRLQVDNTK
+151 KEEQRLQADNTK

-191 GNGLQKMPKLEMPK
+191 GNGPQKMPKLEMPK

-336 KVCTMIEHVAEL
+336 RVCTMIEHVAEL
-348 LSIQLEMM
+348 LSISLEMA
-356 LNVAAFALKAA
+356 LNVAAFVLKVA
-367 AIIFIVAAVLLLVG
+367 AIVFIVAAIVLLVG

-394 VEATKKLVEVFSM
+394 VEAVKKIVEVFAM
-407 LGGMVYDAIMGII
+407 LGGMVYDAVMGII
-420 DLFFDVMVELV
+420 DLFFNVMVELV

-450 GIGGDDE
+450 GIGGE
-457 NKPKTEQETSV
+457 ESKPKTEQETAV

-549 SQTQEDEPNKSIETT
+549 SQTQGDNPNESIETT

-571 LSKWFKYVKNQEL
+571 LSRWFKYVKNQEL

>member
-1 MTELNKALVQKNIK
+1 MAELNKALTQKNIK
-15 DEDEKIAILRSLKGN
+15 DEDEKLKLLRSLKGN

-38 DYILSACQH
+38 DHILAACFH
-47 GIGSTNVNL
+47 RTGITNIIL
-56 DNISLTLVN
+56 DDISSTLVN
-65 INTSINQLVGIMRD
+65 IDTSINRLVGIMKD
-79 FVEKATTA
+79 FVEKTATA

-98 LTPPT
+98 LTPPA
-103 ESAGAFVGEGGSA
+103 ESVGAFVGEGGSA

-191 GNGLQKMPKLEMPK
+191 GNGPQKMPKLEMPK

-317 RMLFTTTEH
+317 RMLFTTSEH
-326 SAEMAFKIFE
+326 GFRMSTTMFDRM
-336 KVCTMIEHVAEL
+336 CTMIEHIADMVLNKLKFIFEGIKLAV
-348 LSIQLEMM
+348 SIAGWL
-356 LNVAAFALKAA
+356 
-367 AIIFIVAAVLLLVG
+367 IIIAAVLLLVG
-381 GVILI
+381 GIILI

-394 VEATKKLVEVFSM
+394 VDAVKQIVEVFAM

-450 GIGGDDE
+450 GIGGDEE

-549 SQTQEDEPNKSIETT
+549 SQTQEDDPNKSIETT

>member
-1 MTELNKALVQKNIK
+1 MDKLDRIGEIK
-15 DEDEKIAILRSLKGN
+15 DEAEKIKILNKIWGEGNSSLFTIESTLRDLIMETMHNGSRISSAIESQAWQINLSIKE
-30 GYGSLTSI
+30 LT
-38 DYILSACQH
+38 
-47 GIGSTNVNL
+47 
-56 DNISLTLVN
+56 
-65 INTSINQLVGIMRD
+65 GIMKD
-79 FVEKATTA
+79 FVEKAATA

-98 LTPPT
+98 LTSPT

-191 GNGLQKMPKLEMPK
+191 GNRLQKMPKLEMPK

-326 SAEMAFKIFE
+326 GAEMAFKIFE
-336 KVCTMIEHVAEL
+336 RACTMIEHIFKMFSTKIEL
-348 LSIQLEMM
+348 L

-394 VEATKKLVEVFSM
+394 VEATKKLVEVFAM
-407 LGGMVYDAIMGII
+407 LGGMVYDAVMGII

-431 IGFWGRLIT
+431 IGFWSRLIT

-457 NKPKTEQETSV
+457 SKPKTEQETTV

-478 AALKPI
+478 TTLKPI

-549 SQTQEDEPNKSIETT
+549 SQTQGDDPNESIETT

>member
-1 MTELNKALVQKNIK
+1 MAELNKALTQKNIK
-15 DEDEKIAILRSLKGN
+15 DEDEKLELLRSLKGN

-38 DYILSACQH
+38 DYIISACQH
-47 GIGSTNVNL
+47 GIASTNINL
-56 DNISLTLVN
+56 DSISLTLVN
-65 INTSINQLVGIMRD
+65 IDTSINRLVGIMKD
-79 FVEKATTA
+79 FVENAATA

-98 LTPPT
+98 LTSPT

-126 VAIGGIDSTLA
+126 VAIGGIDNTLA

-191 GNGLQKMPKLEMPK
+191 GNGPQKMPKLEMPK

-305 AKWGLEVAFHAL
+305 AKWGLEIAFHAL
-317 RMLFTTTEH
+317 RMLLTTTEH

-336 KVCTMIEHVAEL
+336 RVCTMIEHVAKL
-348 LSIQLEMM
+348 LSTSLEMA
-356 LNVAAFALKAA
+356 LNIAAFVLKVAA
-367 AIIFIVAAVLLLVG
+367 IVFIVAAIVLLVG

-394 VEATKKLVEVFSM
+394 VEATKKLVEVFAM
-407 LGGMVYDAIMGII
+407 LGGMVYDAVMGII

-440 AVVNGFKSLF
+440 AVVNGFRSLF
-450 GIGGDDE
+450 GGGDDDE
-457 NKPKTEQETSV
+457 SKPKTEQETSV

-549 SQTQEDEPNKSIETT
+549 SQTQEDDPNKSIETT

>member
-1 MTELNKALVQKNIK
+1 MDKLDRIGEIK
-15 DEDEKIAILRSLKGN
+15 DEAEKIKILNKIWGEGNSSLFTIESTLRDLIMETMHNGSRISSAIESQAWQINLSIKE
-30 GYGSLTSI
+30 LT
-38 DYILSACQH
+38 
-47 GIGSTNVNL
+47 
-56 DNISLTLVN
+56 
-65 INTSINQLVGIMRD
+65 GIMKD
-79 FVEKATTA
+79 FVEKAATA
-87 AAPQDAQLSAA
+87 AAPQDEQLSAA
-98 LTPPT
+98 LTSPT

-191 GNGLQKMPKLEMPK
+191 GNGPQKMPKLEMPK

-305 AKWGLEVAFHAL
+305 AKWGLEVAFLAL

-326 SAEMAFKIFE
+326 GFRMSTTMFDRM
-336 KVCTMIEHVAEL
+336 CTMIEHIADMALNKLKFIFEGIKLAV
-348 LSIQLEMM
+348 SIAGWL
-356 LNVAAFALKAA
+356 
-367 AIIFIVAAVLLLVG
+367 IIIAAVLLLVG
-381 GVILI
+381 GIILI

-394 VEATKKLVEVFSM
+394 VDAVKQIVEVFAM
-407 LGGMVYDAIMGII
+407 LGGMVYDAVMGII

-450 GIGGDDE
+450 GIGGEE

-478 AALKPI
+478 TTLKPI

-549 SQTQEDEPNKSIETT
+549 SQTQGDDPNESIETT

>member
-1 MTELNKALVQKNIK
+1 MAELNKALTQKNIK
-15 DEDEKIAILRSLKGN
+15 DEDEKLKLLRSLKGN

-38 DYILSACQH
+38 DHILAACFH
-47 GIGSTNVNL
+47 RTGITNIIL
-56 DNISLTLVN
+56 DGISSTLVN
-65 INTSINQLVGIMRD
+65 IDTSINRLVGIMKD

-87 AAPQDAQLSAA
+87 AAPQDEQLSAA
-98 LTPPT
+98 LTSPT

-126 VAIGGIDSTLA
+126 VAIGGIGSTLA

-184 DKNKEQL
+184 GKNKEQL
-191 GNGLQKMPKLEMPK
+191 GNSPQKMPKLEMPK

-291 LQLAWYAIKVAFAI
+291 LQLAWYAIKVAFAV

-326 SAEMAFKIFE
+326 GAEMAFKIFE
-336 KVCTMIEHVAEL
+336 RACTMIEHVAKL
-348 LSIQLEMM
+348 LSTSLEMA
-356 LNVAAFALKAA
+356 LNVAAFVLKVA
-367 AIIFIVAAVLLLVG
+367 AIVFIVAAIVLLVG

-394 VEATKKLVEVFSM
+394 VDAVKKIVEVFAM
-407 LGGMVYDAIMGII
+407 LGGMVYDAVMGII

-450 GIGGDDE
+450 GISGE
-457 NKPKTEQETSV
+457 ESKPKTEQETSV

-504 KSLNPVGNIFGAV
+504 KSLNPVGNIFGSV

-549 SQTQEDEPNKSIETT
+549 SQTQGDNPNESIETT

>member
-1 MTELNKALVQKNIK
+1 MAELNKALTQKNIK
-15 DEDEKIAILRSLKGN
+15 DEDEKLELLRSLRGN

-38 DYILSACQH
+38 DHILSACFH
-47 GIGSTNVNL
+47 RTGITNIIL
-56 DNISLTLVN
+56 DGINSTLVN
-65 INTSINQLVGIMRD
+65 IDTSINRLVGIMKD
-79 FVEKATTA
+79 FVEKAATA
-87 AAPQDAQLSAA
+87 AAPQDEQLSAA
-98 LTPPT
+98 LTSPT

-151 KEEQRLQVDNTK
+151 KEEQRLQADNTK

-184 DKNKEQL
+184 DKVKEQL
-191 GNGLQKMPKLEMPK
+191 GNSHQKIPKLEMPK

-257 PELKKKMIE
+257 PELKKKMTE
-266 VRDNIIFYAGLAF
+266 VTKKIVFYAGLAF

-291 LQLAWYAIKVAFAI
+291 LQLAWYAIKVTFAI

-326 SAEMAFKIFE
+326 GFKMSTTMFDRI
-336 KVCTMIEHVAEL
+336 CTMIEHIADMALNKLKFIFEGIKLAV
-348 LSIQLEMM
+348 SIAGWL
-356 LNVAAFALKAA
+356 
-367 AIIFIVAAVLLLVG
+367 IIIAAVLLLVG
-381 GVILI
+381 GIILI

-394 VEATKKLVEVFSM
+394 VEAVKKIVEVFAM
-407 LGGMVYDAIMGII
+407 LGGMVYDAVMGII

-450 GIGGDDE
+450 GIGDE
-457 NKPKTEQETSV
+457 ESKPKTEQETAV

-478 AALKPI
+478 TTLKPI
-484 KDVLGNISKC
+484 TNVLDNISKC

-549 SQTQEDEPNKSIETT
+549 SQTQKDDTNESIETT

-571 LSKWFKYVKNQEL
+571 LSRWFKYVKNQEL

>member
-1 MTELNKALVQKNIK
+1 MDKLDRIGEIK
-15 DEDEKIAILRSLKGN
+15 DEAEKIKILNKIWGEGNSSLFTIESTLRDLIMETMHNGSRISSAIESQAWQINLSIKE
-30 GYGSLTSI
+30 LT
-38 DYILSACQH
+38 
-47 GIGSTNVNL
+47 
-56 DNISLTLVN
+56 
-65 INTSINQLVGIMRD
+65 GIMKD
-79 FVEKATTA
+79 FVEKAATA

-98 LTPPT
+98 LTSPT

-126 VAIGGIDSTLA
+126 VAIGGIDNTLT

-184 DKNKEQL
+184 GKNKEQL
-191 GNGLQKMPKLEMPK
+191 GNGPQKMPKLEMPK

-257 PELKKKMIE
+257 PELKKKMTE
-266 VRDNIIFYAGLAF
+266 VTKKIVFYAGLAF

-291 LQLAWYAIKVAFAI
+291 LQLAWYAIKVMFAI
-305 AKWGLEVAFHAL
+305 AKWGLEVAFHVL
-317 RMLFTTTEH
+317 RMLFTTSEH
-326 SAEMAFKIFE
+326 GFRMSTIMFDRM
-336 KVCTMIEHVAEL
+336 CTMIEHIVDMALNKLKFIFEGIKL
-348 LSIQLEMM
+348 AVSIAGWL
-356 LNVAAFALKAA
+356 
-367 AIIFIVAAVLLLVG
+367 IIIAAVLLLVG
-381 GVILI
+381 GIILI

-394 VEATKKLVEVFSM
+394 VDAVKQIVEVFAM
-407 LGGMVYDAIMGII
+407 LGGMVYDAVMGII
-420 DLFFDVMVELV
+420 NLFFDVMVELF

-440 AVVNGFKSLF
+440 AVVKGWRSLF
-450 GIGGDDE
+450 GGGDEE

-549 SQTQEDEPNKSIETT
+549 SQTQEDDPNKSIETT

>member
-1 MTELNKALVQKNIK
+1 MDKLDRIGEIK
-15 DEDEKIAILRSLKGN
+15 DEAEKIKILNKIWGEGNSSLFTIESTLRDLIMETMHNGSRISSAIESQAWQINLSIKE
-30 GYGSLTSI
+30 LT
-38 DYILSACQH
+38 
-47 GIGSTNVNL
+47 
-56 DNISLTLVN
+56 
-65 INTSINQLVGIMRD
+65 GIMKD
-79 FVEKATTA
+79 FVEKVATA
-87 AAPQDAQLSAA
+87 AAPQDAQLSAV

-116 VAVSGNEPIL
+116 VAISGNEPIL

-191 GNGLQKMPKLEMPK
+191 GNGPQKMPKLEMPK

-326 SAEMAFKIFE
+326 GAEMAFKIFE
-336 KVCTMIEHVAEL
+336 RACTMIEHIFKMFSTKIEL
-348 LSIQLEMM
+348 L

-394 VEATKKLVEVFSM
+394 VEATKKLVEVFAM
-407 LGGMVYDAIMGII
+407 LGGMVYDAVMGII

-457 NKPKTEQETSV
+457 NKPKTEQETAV

-549 SQTQEDEPNKSIETT
+549 SQTQGDDPNESIETT

>member
-1 MTELNKALVQKNIK
+1 MDKLDRIGEIK
-15 DEDEKIAILRSLKGN
+15 DEAEKIKILNKIWGEGNSSLFTIESTLRDLIMETMHNGSRISSAIESQ
-30 GYGSLTSI
+30 
-38 DYILSACQH
+38 AWQ
-47 GIGSTNVNL
+47 
-56 DNISLTLVN
+56 ISL
-65 INTSINQLVGIMRD
+65 SIKELTGIMKD

-87 AAPQDAQLSAA
+87 AAPQDEQLSAA
-98 LTPPT
+98 LTSPT

-151 KEEQRLQVDNTK
+151 KEEQRLQADNTK

-191 GNGLQKMPKLEMPK
+191 GNGPQKMPKLEMPK

-257 PELKKKMIE
+257 PELKKKMTE
-266 VRDNIIFYAGLAF
+266 VTKKIVFYAGLAF

-336 KVCTMIEHVAEL
+336 RVCTMIEHVAEL
-348 LSIQLEMM
+348 LSTSLEMA
-356 LNVAAFALKAA
+356 LNVAAFVLKVA
-367 AIIFIVAAVLLLVG
+367 AIVFIVAAIVLLVG

-394 VEATKKLVEVFSM
+394 VDAVKKIVEVFAM
-407 LGGMVYDAIMGII
+407 LGGMVYDAVMGII

-450 GIGGDDE
+450 GIGGE
-457 NKPKTEQETSV
+457 ESKPKTEQETAV

-478 AALKPI
+478 TALKPI
-484 KDVLGNISKC
+484 TNVLGNISKC

-549 SQTQEDEPNKSIETT
+549 SQTQGDNPNESIETT

-571 LSKWFKYVKNQEL
+571 LSRWFKYVKNQEL